1 MHPVHAGI
9 CALALAL
16 AAPAAAQERRTTA
29 ESRDM
34 RLLGHNDLQGRSG
47 YHPVI
52 NLQNGRWIAYVGHHG
67 GKHLNP
73 LSGAEE
79 FNGTSILDVTDP
91 RQPRY
96 LAHIPGEEGD
106 GEAGGAQMVRA
117 CNGSVLPK
125 GDKSKTYLLR
135 TYGLSAQ
142 ELWDVTVPEKPAL
155 LTIVERNLRNTH
167 KNWWEC
173 ETGIGYLVSGVKDW
187 RVRRMTQVWDLSDP
201 AKPVHIRGYSLPSH
215 EPGGKGPM
223 PPDLHGLISDVKAN
237 RVYIAYGTNRN
248 GVLQIV
254 DREKLL
260 KGPKEPTVENLLH
273 AQVSR
278 LNMPSFYGGHTAL
291 PLLGIEVPEFAKDGL
306 GRTRDFV
313 VLVNESF
320 RNECE
325 NEVRNMVFM
334 VDVTDDKNPFPVAHY
349 NVPEASG
356 NFCSRGGRFGAHASN
371 ENFPPMYAKRIVFFS
386 WFNAGVRAVDVRDP
400 YRPREIGYYIPAVT
414 DKTTERCVKTA
425 EGSRCKFEIQ
435 TNNVEVDDR
444 GYIYIV
450 DRANTGMH
458 VLELT
463 GAARRVADFK

>member
-1 MHPVHAGI
+1 
-9 CALALAL
+9 
-16 AAPAAAQERRTTA
+16 
-29 ESRDM
+29 M

-67 GKHLNP
+67 GRHLNP
-73 LSGAEE
+73 LTGVEE

-91 RQPRY
+91 RKPRY
-96 LAHIPGEEGD
+96 LAHIPGEQGE

-125 GDKSKTYLLR
+125 GDRARTYLLR
-135 TYGLSAQ
+135 TFGLSAQ
-142 ELWDVTVPEKPAL
+142 EIWDVTVPEKPVL
-155 LTIVERNLRNTH
+155 LTVVERNLRNTH

-187 RVRRMTQVWDLSDP
+187 RVRRITQVWDLSDP

-215 EPGGKGPM
+215 EPGGTGPM
-223 PPDLHGLISDVKAN
+223 PPDLHGLVSDIKAN
-237 RVYIAYGTNRN
+237 RIYIAYGTNRN

-260 KGPKEPTVENLLH
+260 KGPKEPTVQNLLD

-278 LNMPSFYGGHTAL
+278 LNMPAFYGAHTAL

-313 VLVNESF
+313 ILVNESF

-325 NEVRNMVFM
+325 SEVRNMVFM
-334 VDVTDDKNPFPVAHY
+334 VDITDDKNPFPVANF

-400 YRPREIGYYIPAVT
+400 YRPREIGYYIPAVS
-414 DKTTERCVKTA
+414 DRTTERCVKTP
-425 EGSRCKFEIQ
+425 EGARCKVEIQ

-444 GYIYIV
+444 GYIYII

-463 GAARRVADFK
+463 GAARRIADFKQ